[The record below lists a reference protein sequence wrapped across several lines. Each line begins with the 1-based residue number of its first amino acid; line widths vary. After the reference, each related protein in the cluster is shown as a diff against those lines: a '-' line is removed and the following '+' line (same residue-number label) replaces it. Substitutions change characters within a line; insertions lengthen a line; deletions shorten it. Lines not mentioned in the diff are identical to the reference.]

1 MEEDG
6 AVFQG
11 ISEATID
18 FLWGIRFNNERG
30 WFQAHKEDYLQHLY
44 RPMGELCREVWTDL
58 DRACPGLGL
67 LSRVSR
73 IYRDARRLFGRGP
86 YKDHLWFVL
95 GRGAEGEGEPCFWFE
110 LSPEDYSFGLGCYQ
124 APPAAMAKLRARLDA
139 DPRPFARLVRALGRQ
154 GRFQLETEPYKRP
167 KGDPGELLYGWYNAR
182 TFSMACRRPHDALLF
197 SPQLAEELEAGF
209 RELVPLYRY
218 LLLVWG
224 DPDPRRP

>member
-1 MEEDG
+1 MFTGYCDN
-6 AVFQG
+6 
-11 ISEATID
+11 TID
-18 FLWGIRFNNERG
+18 FLWGIRFNNERS
-30 WFQAHKEDYLQHLY
+30 WFEAHKGEYLQYVLQPT
-44 RPMGELCREVWTDL
+44 RELGEEVYGYMADKYPDL
-58 DRACPGLGL
+58 WLNL
-67 LSRVSR
+67 HVSR